1 MKIHLSLLQSLTHK
15 HSMTVYNSNNP
26 HHDGDNVTEWLRH
39 WAQDRVVVGSNPS
52 LIGNPVTPLVNTLEP
67 GYLLWLSCSGWVTCT
82 QVMAAE
88 DFGQRKPFSSLNNKR
103 WMAAL
108 MLRVRTNCFYLHDPH
123 KEDLN
128 SFIPENRYSGW
139 ENLSLHSWEPLE
151 RGRHKHSLPSG
162 WPLQQFCLW
171 NPRLSVTWSARQ
183 FPLASV
189 TGPEECFDK
198 PHNALIS
205 RDWPL
210 PDCGKVSSAQNLSIS
225 RDGVR
230 VFCTVGK
237 MAGDEYNDSD
247 QFSDDDVY
255 DNLGENDFDL
265 FELTEE
271 ERAELANAFKDDSE
285 SGDELDDENLP
296 LFFTQPRFEWTGGG
310 HCCDTRHTSDVQ
322 CRCVQRHSKYSCT
335 ELQWKHCVYV
345 W

>member
-1 MKIHLSLLQSLTHK
+1 MYCTHF
-15 HSMTVYNSNNP
+15 NLCLGFRQP
-26 HHDGDNVTEWLRH
+26 
-39 WAQDRVVVGSNPS
+39 QP
-52 LIGNPVTPLVNTLEP
+52 P
-67 GYLLWLSCSGWVTCT
+67 GVKLPGRRT
-82 QVMAAE
+82 QVKGLTP
-88 DFGQRKPFSSLNNKR
+88 GQKVGRISRHRLSRKI
-103 WMAAL
+103 WWH
-108 MLRVRTNCFYLHDPH
+108 RVIAIDPQSQV
-123 KEDLN
+123 N

-162 WPLQQFCLW
+162 WPLQRFCLW
-171 NPRLSVTWSARQ
+171 NPRLSVTWSAGQ

-205 RDWPL
+205 RAWPL

-237 MAGDEYNDSD
+237 MAADEYNDSD
-247 QFSDDDVY
+247 RFSDDDVY
-255 DNLGENDFDL
+255 DNLGKNDFDL

-296 LFFTQPRFEWTGGG
+296 LFFTQPCFEWTGGG

-335 ELQWKHCVYV
+335 ELRWKHCVYI

>member
-1 MKIHLSLLQSLTHK
+1 MECGCRADDKVGGWLNESFDRKAWWTRVTTTSFIPGVCVCVCACVSLHASVCVCVRACVCVLACMRASVCVCERVSVCKCMCLCV
-15 HSMTVYNSNNP
+15 SY
-26 HHDGDNVTEWLRH
+26 LRH
-39 WAQDRVVVGSNPS
+39 FVNLTQSTLCKPCSKPGVDD
-52 LIGNPVTPLVNTLEP
+52 PVTGYAHPNPLP
-67 GYLLWLSCSGWVTCT
+67 S
-82 QVMAAE
+82 
-88 DFGQRKPFSSLNNKR
+88 FS
-103 WMAAL
+103 
-108 MLRVRTNCFYLHDPH
+108 FF
-123 KEDLN
+123 N

-139 ENLSLHSWEPLE
+139 ENLSLHSWEP
-151 RGRHKHSLPSG
+151 SG
-162 WPLQQFCLW
+162 WPLQRFCLWNPLW

-205 RDWPL
+205 PAWPL
-210 PDCGKVSSAQNLSIS
+210 PDCGKVSSAQKFSIS

-237 MAGDEYNDSD
+237 MAADEYNDSD
-247 QFSDDDVY
+247 RFSDDDVY

-335 ELQWKHCVYV
+335 ELRWKHCVYIYDRNGV
-345 W
+345 

>member
-1 MKIHLSLLQSLTHK
+1 MNFLWTVCLVLQF
-15 HSMTVYNSNNP
+15 V
-26 HHDGDNVTEWLRH
+26 
-39 WAQDRVVVGSNPS
+39 
-52 LIGNPVTPLVNTLEP
+52 
-67 GYLLWLSCSGWVTCT
+67 
-82 QVMAAE
+82 
-88 DFGQRKPFSSLNNKR
+88 
-103 WMAAL
+103 
-108 MLRVRTNCFYLHDPH
+108 
-123 KEDLN
+123 N

-162 WPLQQFCLW
+162 WPLQRFCLW

-205 RDWPL
+205 CAWPL
-210 PDCGKVSSAQNLSIS
+210 PDCGKVSSAQNVSIS

-230 VFCTVGK
+230 VFCTAGK
-237 MAGDEYNDSD
+237 MAADEYNDSD
-247 QFSDDDVY
+247 RFSDDDVY

-271 ERAELANAFKDDSE
+271 KRAELANAFKDDSE

-296 LFFTQPRFEWTGGG
+296 LFFLLSHVLRGQVG
-310 HCCDTRHTSDVQ
+310 DTAVTRDIPLMSSADVYRDIVNIVVQSYSGNIVCIYDRNGAWVTLKWNNHTVNSYFLLLCKPSPFHHHFKDTDNVTNIISGDNFYGDVIWDI
-322 CRCVQRHSKYSCT
+322 R
-335 ELQWKHCVYV
+335 L
-345 W
+345 

>member
-1 MKIHLSLLQSLTHK
+1 MEGGDSEFANFTLPTLT
-15 HSMTVYNSNNP
+15 
-26 HHDGDNVTEWLRH
+26 L
-39 WAQDRVVVGSNPS
+39 
-52 LIGNPVTPLVNTLEP
+52 
-67 GYLLWLSCSGWVTCT
+67 
-82 QVMAAE
+82 
-88 DFGQRKPFSSLNNKR
+88 SSLKTATAVER
-103 WMAAL
+103 I
-108 MLRVRTNCFYLHDPH
+108 FP
-123 KEDLN
+123 
-128 SFIPENRYSGW
+128 FIPEN
-139 ENLSLHSWEPLE
+139 LFLF
-151 RGRHKHSLPSG
+151 RHKHSLPSG
-162 WPLQQFCLW
+162 WPLQRFCLW
-171 NPRLSVTWSARQ
+171 NPRLSVTWSACQ

-205 RDWPL
+205 RAWPL
-210 PDCGKVSSAQNLSIS
+210 PECGKVSSAQNLSIS

-237 MAGDEYNDSD
+237 MVADEYNDSD
-247 QFSDDDVY
+247 RFSDDDVY

-335 ELQWKHCVYV
+335 ELRWKHCVYI

>member
-1 MKIHLSLLQSLTHK
+1 MFRYSFKILPVRLKLIWLPCESLGQRISFVFGARVSHFAATPQS
-15 HSMTVYNSNNP
+15 
-26 HHDGDNVTEWLRH
+26 D
-39 WAQDRVVVGSNPS
+39 VG
-52 LIGNPVTPLVNTLEP
+52 GV
-67 GYLLWLSCSGWVTCT
+67 WSCDLG
-82 QVMAAE
+82 VMATLSV
-88 DFGQRKPFSSLNNKR
+88 QQKMPFFVCIYNPQITVSPTSLFS
-103 WMAAL
+103 AS
-108 MLRVRTNCFYLHDPH
+108 F
-123 KEDLN
+123 N

-139 ENLSLHSWEPLE
+139 ENLSLHSREPLE
-151 RGRHKHSLPSG
+151 RGRHKHSLPSS
-162 WPLQQFCLW
+162 WPLQRFCLW
-171 NPRLSVTWSARQ
+171 NPRLSVTWSAPQ

-205 RDWPL
+205 RAWPL

-247 QFSDDDVY
+247 WFSDDDVY

-271 ERAELANAFKDDSE
+271 ETAELANAFKDDSE

-296 LFFTQPRFEWTGGG
+296 LFFTQPHFKWTGGG

-335 ELQWKHCVYV
+335 ELQWKHCVYI

>member
-1 MKIHLSLLQSLTHK
+1 MHAYVHVHVFVGVGMGVYVHVCVHTCKCVCVCMCACMHMHSFDLMASERKQSDLTVSA
-15 HSMTVYNSNNP
+15 SM
-26 HHDGDNVTEWLRH
+26 
-39 WAQDRVVVGSNPS
+39 
-52 LIGNPVTPLVNTLEP
+52 
-67 GYLLWLSCSGWVTCT
+67 
-82 QVMAAE
+82 
-88 DFGQRKPFSSLNNKR
+88 PFI
-103 WMAAL
+103 
-108 MLRVRTNCFYLHDPH
+108 
-123 KEDLN
+123 N

-162 WPLQQFCLW
+162 WPLQRFCLW
-171 NPRLSVTWSARQ
+171 NPRLSITWSARQ

-205 RDWPL
+205 RAWPL

-237 MAGDEYNDSD
+237 MAADEYNDSD
-247 QFSDDDVY
+247 RFSDDDVY

-296 LFFTQPRFEWTGGG
+296 LFFTQSLFEWTGGG
-310 HCCDTRHTSDVQ
+310 RCCDTRHTSDVQ

-335 ELQWKHCVYV
+335 ELRWKHCVYI